1 MWNQKVEIT
10 KGKTITQLELLVLAV
25 IESDDSITPSQVIH
39 RIASSFKN
47 YNPQRGTIY
56 PILHRLTDDEF
67 LELNEEGKKSFSR
80 TKLGSHALLLSIE
93 TILESF
99 ENIVEYFKIITET
112 TISEDA
118 EGAKDIVNTLMRN
131 ILQLHKD
138 LQKFE
143 NTLDKKIKDE
153 WYEVPVI

>member
-1 MWNQKVEIT
+1 MWNQKIEIT
-10 KGKTITQLELLVLAV
+10 KEKSITQLELLVLAV
-25 IESDDSITPSQVIH
+25 IDPDDTITPSQVIH

-67 LELNEEGKKSFSR
+67 LKHNQIGKKSFTR

-93 TILESF
+93 TLLESF
-99 ENIVEYFKIITET
+99 ENIVEYFKIVTES

-118 EGAKDIVNTLMRN
+118 EGAKDIVNTLLRN
-131 ILQLHKD
+131 ILQLHTD
-138 LQKFE
+138 LKKFE
-143 NTLDKKIKDE
+143 NTLDKKIKDD